1 MPSLPMRSVGIPHL
15 VIALATAFCLLG
27 SSTVT
32 GAVGQQSA
40 KVTPQAHHRTD
51 SRCPSQDAVNAALV
65 NASASMEQAHYSD
78 AAQTLSPLSPLDC
91 DARVSLLLAAALEAG
106 GDLPGAE
113 QTLDHA
119 HSIWPAN
126 TSIATSLAREYFGA
140 RDVDKAAQALT
151 HFHAAATTPLQE
163 MELAVIVYFSAH
175 QLVSAQAVAEM
186 AYKTYPSI
194 HTLLLLANALQLQ
207 GRYPDVNRLL
217 GDKRAMYTDS
227 PEFLIT
233 LAESESDASIFPAA
247 GKDLER
253 AIALGPK
260 SYQAHY
266 LLGYVLA
273 RIHDVDRAIDEYR
286 TAIELN
292 PSQPRTYYQLALAL
306 GEKQDQAGEEH
317 ALEQALAA
325 DDHYAPAHYEIGK
338 ILMDENRPS
347 DAVSHLIA
355 AIQYNPNS
363 EEACYLLVR
372 AYADLGEKDKS
383 NAMVKRL
390 IALRKANRP
399 GTEKSAENKDGT
411 HPAANLATNP

>member
-1 MPSLPMRSVGIPHL
+1 MPNLPMRSIGIPHL
-15 VIALATAFCLLG
+15 VAALATAFCLLG
-27 SSTVT
+27 SLTVT
-32 GAVGQQSA
+32 GAAGQQSA
-40 KVTPQAHHRTD
+40 KATPQAHHGTD

-91 DARVSLLLAAALEAG
+91 DARVSLLLAAALEAN
-106 GDLPGAE
+106 GDLPEAE
-113 QTLDHA
+113 RTLEHA

-140 RDVDKAAQALT
+140 RDVDKAAQALA
-151 HFHAAATTPLQE
+151 HFHAVATTPLQE
-163 MELAVIVYFSAH
+163 MELAVIVDFSAH
-175 QLVSAQAVAEM
+175 QLVSAQAAAEM

-217 GDKRAMYTDS
+217 GDQRDTYADS

-233 LAESESDASIFPAA
+233 LAESESDASIFSAA
-247 GKDLER
+247 RKDLER
-253 AIALGPK
+253 AIALNPQ

-273 RIHDVDRAIDEYR
+273 RIHDVDRAIGEYR

-306 GEKQDQAGEEH
+306 GEKQDQPGEKH
-317 ALEQALAA
+317 ALEQALAT

-338 ILMDENRPS
+338 ILIDENRLN
-347 DAVSHLIA
+347 DAVSHLTA
-355 AIQYNPNS
+355 AIQYNPSS
-363 EEACYLLVR
+363 EEAYYLLVR
-372 AYADLGEKDKS
+372 AYAGLGEKDKS

-390 IALRKANRP
+390 MAVRKANRP
-399 GTEKSAENKDGT
+399 NAENSAANKDSD
-411 HPAANLATNP
+411 HPAADHVTNP